1 MKLVGSGAVL
11 ALSIAAFAT
20 EARAQVARS
29 PLLDGSMSSIRTQVT
44 QRYEAALAATKA
56 PDVVAAND
64 VRYTWASEAKVACG
78 IAIGFLKTRTID
90 EDSVSKCDDFS
101 RRMSEARPLMA
112 AAPLAAPAPAPAQA
126 PCAVQL
132 PISFYFDWNSDQ
144 PPAEAGEVAAT
155 LSQQLKACGWSG
167 LNVSGH
173 ADSSGSDRINQALS
187 ERRAR
192 NVAELLAARGVPA
205 ESLNV
210 QAFGETRPAKSTGD
224 GVREPLNRRV
234 EIASGATP

>member
-78 IAIGFLKTRTID
+78 IAIGFLKTRTVD
-90 EDSVSKCDDFS
+90 EDSVNKCDDYS

-112 AAPLAAPAPAPAQA
+112 PSPPPAAPGPAEA

-132 PISFYFDWNSDQ
+132 PISFYFEWNSAE
-144 PPAEAGEVAAT
+144 PPAEAGDVAAT
-155 LSQQLKACGWSG
+155 LAQQLKACGWSG

-173 ADSSGSDRINQALS
+173 ADSSGPDSVNQALS
-187 ERRAR
+187 DRRAR
-192 NVAELLAARGVPA
+192 NVADLLAAKGVPG
-205 ESLNV
+205 ESIAV
-210 QAFGETRPAKSTGD
+210 QAFGETRPAKATGD

-234 EIASGATP
+234 EIASGAGQ